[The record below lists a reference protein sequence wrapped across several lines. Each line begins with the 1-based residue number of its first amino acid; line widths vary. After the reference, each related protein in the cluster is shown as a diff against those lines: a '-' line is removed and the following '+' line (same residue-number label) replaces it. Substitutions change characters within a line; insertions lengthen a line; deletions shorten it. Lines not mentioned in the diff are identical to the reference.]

1 MNKIEFVLKVAKSN
15 GFRDKVTKEHLA
27 FGTILKTEDS
37 SRANDLVKRGL
48 AELTGAEVV
57 EPENTGGGKPETS
70 VKINDTEYEV
80 EAVKNALSAIGAG
93 VNANAGVKGINNKLE
108 TLTEDQLNALV
119 SELSK

>member
-1 MNKIEFVLKVAKSN
+1 MNKINFILKVAKSN

-48 AELTGAEVV
+48 AELTGADVV
-57 EPENTGGGKPETS
+57 EPENTGDGKPETT

-80 EAVKNALSAIGAG
+80 EAVKDALSAIGAG
-93 VNANAGVKGINNKLE
+93 VKGVNNKLE